1 MLIGGIEAG
10 GTKIVCGAAEVTE
23 EGIHILDRMRF
34 ATGRPEEAVRKA
46 ADYFKDFPIKALGV
60 ACFGPLDLRKDSAT
74 YGHIMAT
81 PKKGWEHFDLLGA
94 LEKEIGVPAVL
105 DTDVNGA
112 ALGEGAYG
120 AGKGKSV
127 VAYITVGTGIGVG
140 LSIGGK
146 PLHGLVHPEGGHMPV
161 VCAPGDTYEGCCT
174 FHRDSF
180 LPAGCLEGYAAG
192 PAIENDGAR
201 RGKTWEAAA
210 KSGRWKRSI
219 SRRAYHRSR
228 FSARRISSSWEA
240 ASCTRHP
247 SSRWS
252 GKG

>member
-34 ATGRPEEAVRKA
+34 PTRRPEEAVRKA

-81 PKKGWEHFDLLGA
+81 PKKGWEHFDLLGP

-161 VCAPGDTYEGCCT
+161 VRAPGDTYEGCCA

-192 PAIENDGAR
+192 PAIEKRWGEKER
-201 RGKTWEAAA
+201 TWETAA

-219 SRRAYHRSR
+219 SRRAYRRSR

-252 GKG
+252 GKE

>member
-34 ATGRPEEAVRKA
+34 PTRRPEEAVRKA

-81 PKKGWEHFDLLGA
+81 PKKGWEHFDLLGP

-140 LSIGGK
+140 LPSAASLSTASSIQK
-146 PLHGLVHPEGGHMPV
+146 
-161 VCAPGDTYEGCCT
+161 
-174 FHRDSF
+174 
-180 LPAGCLEGYAAG
+180 AATCQSS
-192 PAIENDGAR
+192 AR
-201 RGKTWEAAA
+201 RGIRMKAAAPSTGIPSCQPDASKGMPQDPPSKNGGVKKERTWETAA

-219 SRRAYHRSR
+219 SRRAYRRSR

-252 GKG
+252 GKE

>member
-10 GTKIVCGAAEVTE
+10 GTKIVCGAAEVTQ
-23 EGIHILDRMRF
+23 DRMRF

-81 PKKGWEHFDLLGA
+81 PKKGWEHFDLLGP

-161 VCAPGDTYEGCCT
+161 VRAPGDTYEGRCT
-174 FHRDSF
+174 FHRDSC
-180 LPAGCLEGYAAG
+180 LPDASKGMPQGL
-192 PAIENDGAR
+192 PSKNDGAR

-252 GKG
+252 GKE

>member
-23 EGIHILDRMRF
+23 EGIRILDRMRF

-81 PKKGWEHFDLLGA
+81 PKKGWEHFDLLGP

-146 PLHGLVHPEGGHMPV
+146 PLHGLVHPEGATCLSSARLEIRMKAAAPSTGIPSCLPDASKGMPQ
-161 VCAPGDTYEGCCT
+161 G
-174 FHRDSF
+174 
-180 LPAGCLEGYAAG
+180 LPSK
-192 PAIENDGAR
+192 NDGAR

>member
-81 PKKGWEHFDLLGA
+81 PKKGWEHFDLLGPF
-94 LEKEIGVPAVL
+94 EKEIGVPAVL

-161 VCAPGDTYEGCCT
+161 VRAPGDTYEGCCT

-180 LPAGCLEGYAAG
+180 LPDASKGMPQGL
-192 PAIENDGAR
+192 PSKNDGER

>member
-81 PKKGWEHFDLLGA
+81 PKKGWEHFDLLGFF
-94 LEKEIGVPAVL
+94 EKEIGVPAVL

-112 ALGEGAYG
+112 
-120 AGKGKSV
+120 
-127 VAYITVGTGIGVG
+127 
-140 LSIGGK
+140 
-146 PLHGLVHPEGGHMPV
+146 
-161 VCAPGDTYEGCCT
+161 
-174 FHRDSF
+174 
-180 LPAGCLEGYAAG
+180 
-192 PAIENDGAR
+192 
-201 RGKTWEAAA
+201 W
-210 KSGRWKRSI
+210 
-219 SRRAYHRSR
+219 
-228 FSARRISSSWEA
+228 
-240 ASCTRHP
+240 
-247 SSRWS
+247 
-252 GKG
+252 

>member
-1 MLIGGIEAG
+1 
-10 GTKIVCGAAEVTE
+10 
-23 EGIHILDRMRF
+23 
-34 ATGRPEEAVRKA
+34 
-46 ADYFKDFPIKALGV
+46 
-60 ACFGPLDLRKDSAT
+60 
-74 YGHIMAT
+74 MAT
-81 PKKGWEHFDLLGA
+81 PKKGWEHFDLLGP

-161 VCAPGDTYEGCCT
+161 VRAPGDTYEGCCT

-192 PAIENDGAR
+192 PAIEKRWGEKGENLGSRSEVWEMEAFYLSQGVSQIALLCSPDIIILGGGRHAPGIPLPDGQ
-201 RGKTWEAAA
+201 GKGKGPDGTAT
-210 KSGRWKRSI
+210 SM
-219 SRRAYHRSR
+219 HRSLTETSR
-228 FSARRISSSWEA
+228 
-240 ASCTRHP
+240 TT
-247 SSRWS
+247 SSRPLWETMQDLPVPAAWAMI
-252 GKG
+252 G